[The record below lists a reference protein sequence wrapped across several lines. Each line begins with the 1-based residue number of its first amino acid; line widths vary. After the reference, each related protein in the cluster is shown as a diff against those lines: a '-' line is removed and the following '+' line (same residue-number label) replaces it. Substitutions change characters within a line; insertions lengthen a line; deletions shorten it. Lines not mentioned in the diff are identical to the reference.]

1 MTPPSRNIPR
11 RRGGFSLVELLVVI
25 LVIIILV
32 SITVAVV
39 GKARRAGNTARI
51 KSDLIAIST
60 AIDQFKAD
68 HKGLPGMV
76 PNVPPNV
83 PTYNALAY
91 SLVAPADQAT
101 DGAHGPGFR
110 VQLPPNGSPQPAPV
124 KLWPAYLD
132 ASKFKVV
139 MTTLPDNTTRW
150 DLLDAFDMPIVY
162 LPRRKPNVRPN
173 LGILANYGS
182 STGSFDA
189 KDVDGILTTPP
200 LTADGRKGL
209 LIALGDRNANNK
221 IDAGETMNFSGDYVL
236 MSAGFDAEFF
246 VGDTPE
252 AFQKSDDVYNFD
264 R

>member
-1 MTPPSRNIPR
+1 MTPPSRHDPR

-83 PTYNALAY
+83 PTNNALAY
-91 SLVAPADQAT
+91 SLVSPADQVT
-101 DGAHGPGFR
+101 DGASGPGFR
-110 VQLPPNGSPQPAPV
+110 TQTAPNSAPPASV

-139 MTTLPDNTTRW
+139 LTTLPDNTTRW
-150 DLLDAFDMPIVY
+150 DILDAFGMPIVY

-173 LGILANYGS
+173 VGILANYGN
-182 STGSFDA
+182 TNPGSFDA
-189 KDVDGILTTPP
+189 TDVNGILTTPP

-221 IDAGETMNFSGDYVL
+221 IDAGETMNFSGDYIL

-246 VGDTPE
+246 VGTTPE